1 MRVMTKTKTLH
12 FTVAAVLGAVG
23 CGNSVYVD
31 SSDPVLEE
39 PTPEPCLC
47 PEGTRYTTNGEGS
60 GFCLV
65 EAPLP
70 NGVVEQCDT
79 LAAGRLGF
87 AWSLAEDPAYRC
99 PTGGQ
104 READGDTATCTWL
117 IPDAFDYVAE
127 PYCFDIDGDY
137 LGYAW
142 SFCDAPQGTA
152 VEQPDGS
159 VSCLDVNGVVTET
172 IEPPGC

>member
-1 MRVMTKTKTLH
+1 MKRLIV
-12 FTVAAVLGAVG
+12 TVAAGLGAVA
-23 CGNSVYVD
+23 CGNSVYVE
-31 SSDPVLEE
+31 SSDPGLEE
-39 PTPEPCLC
+39 PAPEPCLC
-47 PEGTRYTTNGEGS
+47 PEGTRYATNGEGD
-60 GFCLV
+60 GGCLV

-70 NGVVEQCDT
+70 SGVVAQCDD
-79 LAAGRLGF
+79 LAARRFGF

-104 READGDTATCTWL
+104 REVDGDTATCTWL

-127 PYCFDIDGDY
+127 PYCFYVEEDY

-142 SFCDAPQGTA
+142 SFCDAPQGAA

-159 VSCLDVNGVVTET
+159 VSCLDANGVVTET